1 MSPYF
6 VVDVA
11 IEINMYIFNLS
22 QLELILSPAI
32 DWMCPPK
39 IHMLKPSFS
48 PTPNPVIVFGD
59 KAFERQ

>member
-32 DWMCPPK
+32 D
-39 IHMLKPSFS
+39 
-48 PTPNPVIVFGD
+48 
-59 KAFERQ
+59 